1 MMADKQDKPSVFI
14 GARQGNAPGKTSLDY
29 GRKIIY
35 DKVFDLIDEDGGGE
49 LEPAELKKALAALGE
64 ELSDE
69 EIMDMIKEIDVD
81 GNGSIDKDEFFV
93 MVQNR
98 TKDAKLLDAL
108 FKSFELYSETEESYI
123 TQSEFI
129 RIIQLGN
136 PSADNIEV
144 ETLSKC
150 VPWDNDGLLDVRK
163 FLFQLMEEL

>member
-1 MMADKQDKPSVFI
+1 MADKQDKPSVFI

-29 GRKIIY
+29 GRKIMY

-108 FKSFELYSETEESYI
+108 FKSFELFSETEEKII

-129 RIIQLGN
+129 QIVQMGN
-136 PSADNIEV
+136 PSAKRSEV
-144 ETLSKC
+144 ESLSKC
-150 VPWDNDGLLDVRK
+150 LPWDAEGHLEVQK
-163 FLFQLMEEL
+163 FLCQFMEEL

>member
-1 MMADKQDKPSVFI
+1 MADKQDKPSVFI

-29 GRKIIY
+29 GRKIMY

-93 MVQNR
+93 LVQSR
-98 TKDAKLLDAL
+98 IKDAKLLDSVLKAL
-108 FKSFELYSETEESYI
+108 ELFCEEDEEHI
-123 TQSEFI
+123 TQTEFVQ
-129 RIIQLGN
+129 IIQFGN
-136 PSADNIEV
+136 PLASQRDVELIMSELPWNDEGKLNIQKFM
-144 ETLSKC
+144 LS
-150 VPWDNDGLLDVRK
+150 
-163 FLFQLMEEL
+163 FMEEL